1 MRPRPSARLH
11 LRNNNAPLT
20 RSIAILAEL
29 FPIAKVITQMQH
41 FNALM
46 QNSHVQRVLEFI
58 KRYPGLIAF
67 FGFCSGIGSFI
78 LVDRQA
84 KLATWIAVIMLVSWI
99 WLMVENSAVALL
111 AKVFKREIPKP
122 LLRYA
127 TQMIHQESLFFV
139 LPFFFIT
146 TTWNSGQL
154 AFTGLLAAAGLISIT
169 DPLYYKW
176 LAPRR
181 WLFMALHTLT
191 LFAALLTALPIIL
204 HLTTAES
211 YKLSLITAM
220 LLSFPSLA
228 SSFPINT
235 WKRGIG
241 VVVMT
246 LAIGGAGWMLRSWVP
261 PATLWLTEVAVSTQ
275 FDNKNRTPG
284 ESIEQI
290 GVNQLRSGGLYA
302 YTSINAPR
310 GLDER
315 IYHVWRHNG
324 EEVDRIALDIHGGRK
339 EGYRA
344 WTHKQNFPPD
354 VLGKWQVRVM
364 TEDGQMIGVLRFEV
378 NDSAQPAVT
387 RKKITPAGLKP
398 GADTPDA
405 ADNDS
410 SGPDDKTPATAPSDP
425 MKTN

>member
-1 MRPRPSARLH
+1 VIIGILPR
-11 LRNNNAPLT
+11 
-20 RSIAILAEL
+20 I
-29 FPIAKVITQMQH
+29 FPTAKVNTEMPDL
-41 FNALM
+41 NAIM

-58 KRYPGLIAF
+58 KRYPGVIAF

-84 KLATWIAVIMLVSWI
+84 KLATWIAVIMLVSWL
-99 WLMVENSAVALL
+99 WLMVENSAVALI
-111 AKVFKREIPKP
+111 ARIFKREIPQP

-139 LPFFFIT
+139 LPFFFVT

-154 AFTGLLAAAGLISIT
+154 VFTGILAAAGLVSIT

-191 LFAALLTALPIIL
+191 LFAALLTALPVIL

-228 SSFPINT
+228 SSFPINN
-235 WKRGIG
+235 WKRAIG
-241 VVVMT
+241 LVLMT
-246 LAIGGAGWMLRSWVP
+246 LAIGGAGWLLRSWVP
-261 PATLWLTEVAVSTQ
+261 PATLWLTEVAVSTR
-275 FDNKNRTPG
+275 FDNQNRTPG
-284 ESIEQI
+284 ESIQEI
-290 GVNQLRSGGLYA
+290 GVNQLRSSGLYA

-354 VLGKWQVRVM
+354 VLGKWQVRVL

-378 NDSAQPAVT
+378 TDTDQPAVT

-398 GADTPDA
+398 GADDAGPADSDTPKT
-405 ADNDS
+405 
-410 SGPDDKTPATAPSDP
+410 DDKSPAESSPDP
-425 MKTN
+425 AKTN

>member
-1 MRPRPSARLH
+1 MPDL
-11 LRNNNAPLT
+11 NAIMHSSL
-20 RSIAILAEL
+20 
-29 FPIAKVITQMQH
+29 
-41 FNALM
+41 
-46 QNSHVQRVLEFI
+46 VQRVLEFI

-84 KLATWIAVIMLVSWI
+84 KLATWIAVIMLISWV
-99 WLMVENSAVALL
+99 WLMVENSAVALF
-111 AKVFKREIPKP
+111 ARVFKREIPQP

-139 LPFFFIT
+139 LPFFFVT

-154 AFTGLLAAAGLISIT
+154 AFTGLLGAAGLVSIT

-181 WLFMALHTLT
+181 WLFLALHTLT

-211 YKLSLITAM
+211 YKLALITAM
-220 LLSFPSLA
+220 VLSIPSMA
-228 SSFPINT
+228 SSFPVNN
-235 WKRGIG
+235 WKRGLG
-241 VVVMT
+241 LMVLT
-246 LAIGGAGWMLRSWVP
+246 LAIGGAGWQLRSWVP
-261 PATLWLTEVAVSTQ
+261 PATLWLTEVAVSTR
-275 FDNKNRTPG
+275 FDNQNRTPG
-284 ESIEQI
+284 ESIQEV
-290 GVNQLRSGGLYA
+290 GVNQLRSSGLYA

-324 EEVDRIALDIHGGRK
+324 QEVDRIALDIHGGRK

-354 VLGKWQVRVM
+354 VLGKWQVRVL
-364 TEDGQMIGVLRFEV
+364 TEDGQMIGVLRFRV
-378 NDSAQPAVT
+378 TDTDQPAVT
-387 RKKITPAGLKP
+387 RKKITPTGLKP
-398 GADTPDA
+398 GADALAPEGSGADKADDNAPAASA
-405 ADNDS
+405 AD
-410 SGPDDKTPATAPSDP
+410 PAKTH
-425 MKTN
+425 